1 MRRAAFRCDA
11 GAALGG
17 GHLMR
22 CLTLA
27 QALSARG
34 WGIEFL
40 CREQPGAGL
49 DRVTAAGFDLH
60 RLSDDRPQTA
70 RACLKG
76 DEAVWLI
83 VDHYGLD
90 AAFQRAA
97 CPPGWRVMAIDDLA
111 DRKHD
116 CALLLDQAPGRAAG
130 DYDGRVPDGAA
141 RLIGPDYALLRPGF
155 AVGRP
160 VLPEAGPLRQVLVAM
175 GAADPANA
183 TGAVLDAL
191 AARGD
196 LMVTVVLGS
205 GAPHLVTVAGQV
217 EARGEAGRL
226 LVQHGDMAGLMAQQD
241 LAIGAGGMTG
251 LERAAIGLPALIV
264 TLADNQ
270 SLAASALHASGAA
283 RLIGD
288 VRAPQWS
295 EAILPALD
303 AVAPPENRINMARP
317 GLDLV
322 DGRGA
327 GRVAETLDAPSTGDS
342 H

>member
-27 QALSARG
+27 AALAARG
-34 WGIEFL
+34 WRVEFL
-40 CREQPGAGL
+40 CRELPGAGL
-49 DRVTAAGFDLH
+49 DRVTAAGFVLH
-60 RLSDDRPQTA
+60 RLADDRPETV
-70 RACLKG
+70 RACL
-76 DEAVWLI
+76 EADPPGWLI

-90 AAFQRAA
+90 AAFERAA
-97 CPPGWRVMAIDDLA
+97 CPPGWRVMVIDDLA
-111 DRKHD
+111 DRDHD
-116 CALLLDQAPGRAAG
+116 CDLLLDQTPGRVAQ
-130 DYDGRVPDGAA
+130 DYDGKVPDTCK
-141 RLIGPDYALLRPGF
+141 RLIGPDYALLRPAF

-160 VLPEAGPLRQVLVAM
+160 VRPEAGPLRRVLIAM

-191 AARGD
+191 AAHGD

-205 GAPHLVTVAGQV
+205 GAPHLVSVAGQV
-217 EARGEAGRL
+217 AARGRAGQL
-226 LVQHGDMAGLMAQQD
+226 LVQHADMAGLMARQD
-241 LAIGAGGMTG
+241 IAIGAGGMTG

-270 SLAASALHASGAA
+270 LLNASALHASGAA

-288 VRAPQWS
+288 VRAPGWTL
-295 EAILPALD
+295 AILLALD
-303 AVAPPENRINMARP
+303 DLAAPDVRITMARA
-317 GLDLV
+317 GLNLV

-327 GRVAETLDAPSTGDS
+327 ARVAEALDAA
-342 H
+342 

>member
-1 MRRAAFRCDA
+1 MSRAAFRCDA

-27 QALSARG
+27 QALGARG
-34 WGIEFL
+34 WRIEFL
-40 CREQPGAGL
+40 CRELPGAGL
-49 DRVTAAGFDLH
+49 DRVTAAGFALH
-60 RLSDDRPQTA
+60 RLEDDRPQTA
-70 RACLKG
+70 RVCL
-76 DEAVWLI
+76 EADPPGWLI
-83 VDHYGLD
+83 LDHYGLD
-90 AAFQRAA
+90 AAFERAA
-97 CPPGWRVMAIDDLA
+97 CPPGWRVMVIDDLA
-111 DRKHD
+111 DRDHD
-116 CALLLDQAPGRAAG
+116 CALLLDQTPGRAAG
-130 DYDGRVPDGAA
+130 DYDGRIPDGGT
-141 RLIGPDYALLRPGF
+141 RLIGPDYALLRPDF

-160 VLPEAGPLRQVLVAM
+160 VTPEAGPLRRVLIAM

-191 AARGD
+191 AARSD
-196 LMVTVVLGS
+196 LKVTVVLGS
-205 GAPHLVTVAGQV
+205 RAPHLVMVAGQV

-226 LVQHGDMAGLMAQQD
+226 LVQHADMAGLMARQD

-270 SLAASALHASGAA
+270 LLAASALHASGAA

-288 VRAPQWS
+288 VRAPGWTS
-295 EAILPALD
+295 AIIPALETL
-303 AVAPPENRINMARP
+303 APPDVRIAMAQA
-317 GLDLV
+317 GLALV

-327 GRVAETLDAPSTGDS
+327 SRVAGALDAA
-342 H
+342 

>member
-1 MRRAAFRCDA
+1 MSRAAFRCDA

-27 QALSARG
+27 QALRARG
-34 WGIEFL
+34 WRIEFL
-40 CREQPGAGL
+40 CRELPGAGL
-49 DRVTAAGFDLH
+49 DRVTAAGFALH
-60 RLSDDRPQTA
+60 RLADDRPQTA
-70 RACLKG
+70 RACLEG
-76 DEAVWLI
+76 DEAGWLI
-83 VDHYGLD
+83 VDHYALD

-97 CPPGWRVMAIDDLA
+97 CPAGWRVMVIDDLA
-111 DRKHD
+111 DRDHH
-116 CALLLDQAPGRAAG
+116 CALLLDQTPGRAAG
-130 DYDGRVPDGAA
+130 DYDGRVPDGCT
-141 RLIGPDYALLRPGF
+141 RLIGPDYALLRLDF

-160 VLPEAGPLRQVLVAM
+160 VVPEAGPLRRVLVAM

-217 EARGEAGRL
+217 EARGKAGRL

-241 LAIGAGGMTG
+241 AAIGAGGMTG

-264 TLADNQ
+264 ILADNQ
-270 SLAASALHASGAA
+270 RLAASALHASGAA

-288 VRAPQWS
+288 VRAPRWS
-295 EAILPALD
+295 EALLPALD
-303 AVAPPENRINMARP
+303 AVTEPDVRITMARA
-317 GLDLV
+317 GLALV

-327 GRVAETLDAPSTGDS
+327 SRVAEAMDAA
-342 H
+342 

>member
-1 MRRAAFRCDA
+1 MSRAAFRCDA

-27 QALSARG
+27 SALAARG
-34 WGIEFL
+34 WRPEFL
-40 CREQPGAGL
+40 CRDLPGAGL
-49 DRVTAAGFDLH
+49 DRVAATGFGLH
-60 RLSDDRPQTA
+60 RLADDGPQTA
-70 RACLKG
+70 RACLDADPPG
-76 DEAVWLI
+76 WLV

-90 AAFQRAA
+90 VAFERAA
-97 CPPGWRVMAIDDLA
+97 CPPGWRVMVIDDLA
-111 DRKHD
+111 DRDHE
-116 CALLLDQAPGRAAG
+116 CALLLDQTPGRAAQ
-130 DYDGRVPDGAA
+130 DYDGRVPDACT
-141 RLIGPDYALLRPGF
+141 RLIGPDYALLRPSF

-160 VLPEAGPLRQVLVAM
+160 VKPEAGPLRRVLIAM

-191 AARGD
+191 AERPD

-205 GAPHLVTVAGQV
+205 GAPHLVSVAGQV
-217 EARGEAGRL
+217 EARGAAGQL
-226 LVQHGDMAGLMAQQD
+226 LVQHADMAGLMARQD

-270 SLAASALHASGAA
+270 LLNASALHASGAA

-288 VRAPQWS
+288 VRAPGWTS
-295 EAILPALD
+295 ALLPALE
-303 AVAPPENRINMARP
+303 VLTPPEARIAMAQA
-317 GLDLV
+317 GLALV

-327 GRVAETLDAPSTGDS
+327 ARVAEAMDAA
-342 H
+342 

>member
-27 QALSARG
+27 RALSARG
-34 WGIEFL
+34 WRIEFL
-40 CREQPGAGL
+40 CRDLPGAGL
-49 DRVTAAGFDLH
+49 DRVAAAGFDLH
-60 RLSDDRPQTA
+60 RLEDDRPDTA
-70 RACLKG
+70 RASLQG
-76 DEAVWLI
+76 DEAGWLI

-97 CPPGWRVMAIDDLA
+97 CPPGWRVMVIDDLA
-111 DRKHD
+111 DRDHD
-116 CALLLDQAPGRAAG
+116 CALLLDQTPGRAAG
-130 DYDGRVPDGAA
+130 DYDGRVPGACT
-141 RLIGPDYALLRPGF
+141 RLIGPDYALLRPDF

-160 VLPEAGPLRQVLVAM
+160 VVPEAGPLRRVLVAM

-226 LVQHGDMAGLMAQQD
+226 LIQHGDMAGLMAQQD

-264 TLADNQ
+264 ILADNQ
-270 SLAASALHASGAA
+270 RLAASALHASGAA

-288 VRAPQWS
+288 VRAPRWS
-295 EAILPALD
+295 EALLPALD
-303 AVAPPENRINMARP
+303 AATEPDVRITMARA

-327 GRVAETLDAPSTGDS
+327 SRVAGALDAA
-342 H
+342 

>member
-1 MRRAAFRCDA
+1 MTRAAFRCDA

-40 CREQPGAGL
+40 CRDLPGAGL
-49 DRVTAAGFDLH
+49 DRVTAAGFGLH
-60 RLSDDRPQTA
+60 RISDERPETV
-70 RACLKG
+70 RACL
-76 DEAVWLI
+76 EAGLPGWLI

-90 AAFQRAA
+90 AAFEGDA

-111 DRKHD
+111 DRDHD
-116 CALLLDQAPGRAAG
+116 CALLLDQTPGRAGG
-130 DYDGRVPDGAA
+130 DYDGKLPGDCL
-141 RLIGPDYALLRPGF
+141 RLIGPDYALLRPAF

-160 VLPEAGPLRQVLVAM
+160 VLPEAGPLRRVLVAM
-175 GAADPANA
+175 GAADPENA

-191 AARGD
+191 AGRSD
-196 LMVTVVLGS
+196 LRVTVVLGS
-205 GAPHLVTVAGQV
+205 GAPHLVSVAGQM
-217 EARGEAGRL
+217 EARGRAGQL
-226 LVQHGDMAGLMAQQD
+226 LVQHADMAGLMARQD

-251 LERAAIGLPALIV
+251 LERAAMGLPALIV

-270 SLAASALHASGAA
+270 LLAASALHASGAA

-288 VRAPQWS
+288 VRAPGWAL
-295 EAILPALD
+295 AIAPALE
-303 AVAPPENRINMARP
+303 ALAPPEPRIAMAQA
-317 GLDLV
+317 GLALV

-327 GRVAETLDAPSTGDS
+327 SRVAEALDAA
-342 H
+342 